1 METQLSIIRDFS
13 EVSWDEQTK
22 RWSSYVWVDFILIR
36 CFIAVETC
44 KWLKQPE
51 IGMCMLSLKVQKCD
65 MLQKQKVA
73 NFASLCQISNYLT
86 RVPEH
91 DISNFDALGKRKLPQ
106 THVVP
111 EMSIFRGRICLHD
124 SASSGPTVG
133 RQTVKERYWK
143 TEEGISYL
151 MLPTCLYF

>member
-1 METQLSIIRDFS
+1 
-13 EVSWDEQTK
+13 
-22 RWSSYVWVDFILIR
+22 
-36 CFIAVETC
+36 
-44 KWLKQPE
+44 
-51 IGMCMLSLKVQKCD
+51 

-73 NFASLCQISNYLT
+73 SFASLCQISNNLT

-91 DISNFDALGKRKLPQ
+91 DISNFDALGKGKLPQ
-106 THVVP
+106 THVFP

-143 TEEGISYL
+143 KKEGISYV
-151 MLPTCLYF
+151 MLPTCLYFYSSILITRNF

>member
-1 METQLSIIRDFS
+1 METQLSTIRDFS

-22 RWSSYVWVDFILIR
+22 PWSSYVWVHFILIR

-73 NFASLCQISNYLT
+73 NFASLCQISNNLT

-91 DISNFDALGKRKLPQ
+91 DISNFDALGKGKLPQ
-106 THVVP
+106 THVFP
-111 EMSIFRGRICLHD
+111 EMSILGVEYVCTIVPAPAPQWADKLWRNDTGKQKR
-124 SASSGPTVG
+124 A
-133 RQTVKERYWK
+133 
-143 TEEGISYL
+143 
-151 MLPTCLYF
+151 

>member
-1 METQLSIIRDFS
+1 
-13 EVSWDEQTK
+13 
-22 RWSSYVWVDFILIR
+22 
-36 CFIAVETC
+36 
-44 KWLKQPE
+44 
-51 IGMCMLSLKVQKCD
+51 

-91 DISNFDALGKRKLPQ
+91 DISNFDALGKGKLLQ
-106 THVVP
+106 THFVP

-143 TEEGISYL
+143 TKEGISYV

>member
-1 METQLSIIRDFS
+1 
-13 EVSWDEQTK
+13 
-22 RWSSYVWVDFILIR
+22 
-36 CFIAVETC
+36 
-44 KWLKQPE
+44 
-51 IGMCMLSLKVQKCD
+51 MCMLSLKVQKCD

-133 RQTVKERYWK
+133 RQTVKEQYWK
-143 TEEGISYL
+143 TEEGISYV